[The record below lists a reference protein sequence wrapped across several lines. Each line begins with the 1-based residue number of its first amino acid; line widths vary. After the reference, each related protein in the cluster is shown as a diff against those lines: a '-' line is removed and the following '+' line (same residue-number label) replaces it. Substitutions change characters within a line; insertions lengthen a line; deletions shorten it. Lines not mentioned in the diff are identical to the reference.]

1 MKMKSGGFLVSNSIT
16 QLNDWI
22 VWRLLRQKVDQMYMY
37 FNDKRT
43 LFLFFYKKGHL
54 LFFEE
59 YT

>member
-43 LFLFFYKKGHL
+43 LFLFF
-54 LFFEE
+54 
-59 YT
+59 